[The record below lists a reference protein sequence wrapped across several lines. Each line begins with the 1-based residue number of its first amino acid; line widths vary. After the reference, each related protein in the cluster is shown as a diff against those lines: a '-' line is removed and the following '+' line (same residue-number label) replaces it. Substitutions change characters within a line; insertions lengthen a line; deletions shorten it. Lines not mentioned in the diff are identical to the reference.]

1 MTGFSQLFLLSGL
14 SLVLSSGSILLMLRL
29 FRERKLAERITEAHH
44 THQTTIPRLGGVGLV
59 IAFAAGTLVYL
70 AGDFPQEYKEECL
83 KILVSGVAMFCLG
96 MWDDLRPIGAK
107 KKLAGQMLIA
117 SAAYFSG
124 ISIHLATVP
133 FTHQSLDLGLWAWP
147 LTVLWL
153 VAITN
158 LINLIDGVDG
168 LAGGICLMLMVLL
181 TSLGTVGSCVTH
193 IAAGMIGALLGF
205 LWFNFPPAR
214 IYMGDGGAY
223 FMGFLVAGLT
233 IISSQKGTVFA
244 ALIAPLF
251 VLALP
256 ILDTSLAILRRG
268 LQGLPLFRPDRKHI
282 HHRLLDAGISRRK
295 LVLGAYVFTAFFL
308 MLGFAVFWSHGE
320 HLAILIGF
328 GGLFILLAAGRLS
341 FTREWFA
348 VGHVL
353 GNSLAMRAEIQYL
366 MAQKRWL
373 ILEGERCPDL
383 ISLGEDLAFIAR
395 KIGFAPAH
403 RAGRRGKNLAA
414 DCQPKG

>member
-1 MTGFSQLFLLSGL
+1 
-14 SLVLSSGSILLMLRL
+14 MLRL

-153 VAITN
+153 VAMMNALNFMDNMNGLCSGVGAICA
-158 LINLIDGVDG
+158 LIF
-168 LAGGICLMLMVLL
+168 GGIALAHGQPL
-181 TSLGTVGSCVTH
+181 
-193 IAAGMIGALLGF
+193 AATLAAATAGALLGF
-205 LWFNFPPAR
+205 LPWNFPRAG
-214 IYMGDGGAY
+214 IFLGDSGSHLT
-223 FMGFLVAGLT
+223 GFLLG
-233 IISSQKGTVFA
+233 
-244 ALIAPLF
+244 ALALMPHYYLLRDPSPTLLPVLIPVI

-256 ILDTSLAILRRG
+256 LFDLVAVMWQRWRQGVPVYIGDTNHISHRFVRLG
-268 LQGLPLFRPDRKHI
+268 LSPVAAVIVLYMLT
-282 HHRLLDAGISRRK
+282 A
-295 LVLGAYVFTAFFL
+295 VLGFGAVVLLWAPPWVAALVVAQT
-308 MLGFAVFWSHGE
+308 LG
-320 HLAILIGF
+320 
-328 GGLFILLAAGRLS
+328 
-341 FTREWFA
+341 
-348 VGHVL
+348 VL
-353 GNSLAMRAEIQYL
+353 GVVTALQHFGAKRNS
-366 MAQKRWL
+366 
-373 ILEGERCPDL
+373 
-383 ISLGEDLAFIAR
+383 
-395 KIGFAPAH
+395 
-403 RAGRRGKNLAA
+403 AG
-414 DCQPKG
+414 